1 MSFSHRRDPGMAYL
15 DRTADDPPIRS
26 QVTITV
32 RVPDAPAI
40 WEESLVANI
49 SATVGAVDVKHSSKA
64 IDSSNAIALSFDLKG
79 RLHDEVQR
87 AAHAIAT
94 NAMRTAADARAFGG
108 QRVGW
113 TMSVG
118 VEPVAAASPD
128 PRASR

>member
-1 MSFSHRRDPGMAYL
+1 MAYL
-15 DRTADDPPIRS
+15 DRTADDPPIRW

-40 WEESLVANI
+40 WEESLVANM

-87 AAHAIAT
+87 AAR
-94 NAMRTAADARAFGG
+94 AMRMGNGECENAGRSSTGRLDARAGAEIA
-108 QRVGW
+108 
-113 TMSVG
+113 TS
-118 VEPVAAASPD
+118 
-128 PRASR
+128 